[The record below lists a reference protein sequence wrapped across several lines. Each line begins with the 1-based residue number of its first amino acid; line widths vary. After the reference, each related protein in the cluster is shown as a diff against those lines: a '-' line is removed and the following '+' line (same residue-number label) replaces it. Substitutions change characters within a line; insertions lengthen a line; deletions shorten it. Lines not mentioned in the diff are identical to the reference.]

1 MADSKEPKRKGFTVF
16 RSAAEEA
23 KMKMMSRVGIRK
35 AGT

>member
-1 MADSKEPKRKGFTVF
+1 MPGSGTNKSFTVF

-23 KMKMMSRVGIRK
+23 EMKQSDEHAGTMK